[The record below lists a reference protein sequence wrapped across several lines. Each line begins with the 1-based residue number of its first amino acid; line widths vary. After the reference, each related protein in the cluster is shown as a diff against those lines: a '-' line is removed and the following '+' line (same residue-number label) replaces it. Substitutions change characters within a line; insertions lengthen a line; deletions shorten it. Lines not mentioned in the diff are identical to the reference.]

1 MAVSLDIALALFF
14 FFLLSSAIVVLCSS
28 KDKEEV
34 QQPPKS
40 LETWEIPSPKI
51 MVVFQRDSESEDDE
65 EVCKEIADMYI
76 SYRTYYYS
84 GSSLPVSDVK
94 EEKEMIWYEDIDFSR
109 LEKINV

>member
-14 FFLLSSAIVVLCSS
+14 FFFLASGVVVLFSFKS
-28 KDKEEV
+28 KEEV
-34 QQPPKS
+34 LQMP
-40 LETWEIPSPKI
+40 EAVEIWEIPSPKI

-84 GSSLPVSDVK
+84 GRALPVLDVK